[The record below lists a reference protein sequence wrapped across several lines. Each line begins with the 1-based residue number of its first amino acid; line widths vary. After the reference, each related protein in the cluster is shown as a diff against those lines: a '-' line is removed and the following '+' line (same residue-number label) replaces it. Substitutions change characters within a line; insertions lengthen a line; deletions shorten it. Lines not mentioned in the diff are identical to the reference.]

1 MCFLQFVA
9 EYLLGPVDELAES
22 LRVKQL
28 LVWGQ
33 QAARIL
39 RRLHGVGDSSGF
51 EILHLYVTYLG
62 IHHILRQCKCMC
74 VDFQKAWFIK
84 AESWLETRIVERC
97 ELSVTAECI

>member
-1 MCFLQFVA
+1 MTPVTSPPRSAGIIPLLDYKKVIACLGLIITRLQ
-9 EYLLGPVDELAES
+9 
-22 LRVKQL
+22 
-28 LVWGQ
+28 
-33 QAARIL
+33 
-39 RRLHGVGDSSGF
+39 GVGDRSGF